1 MYTIVL
7 FAAELCDVERDIKY
21 RKNPV
26 AESLAE
32 ATWLDYDMTCCR
44 YVSLFLLMNIYKF
57 HTHART
63 HTRTYPRA
71 RAHTQ

>member
-1 MYTIVL
+1 
-7 FAAELCDVERDIKY
+7 LCDVERDIKY

-44 YVSLFLLMNIYKF
+44 YNGAKIC
-57 HTHART
+57 
-63 HTRTYPRA
+63 HTRSTCA
-71 RAHTQ
+71 QS